1 MMELIV
7 NVSENWGIGMG
18 DRLLVSIR
26 ADLQRFRTLT
36 MGGTVILGRKTL
48 QTFPGGR
55 PLKGRRNIIL
65 STQPDFAPEGAEV
78 AHNVP
83 ELLALLR
90 PEEKIFVIGGESI
103 YRLLLPYCSRARVTK
118 SYVNLPADRFF
129 PNLDEMPEWQVENT
143 EPMLEENGV
152 QFQYID
158 YVNLYPVPIPGA
170 EHSCP

>member
-26 ADLQRFRTLT
+26 ADLLRFRELTL
-36 MGGTVILGRKTL
+36 GGTVILGRKTL

-65 STQPDFAPEGAEV
+65 STNPDYQVENAEV
-78 AHNVP
+78 AHSVE

-90 PEEKIFVIGGESI
+90 PEESTFVIGGESI
-103 YRLLLPYCSRARVTK
+103 YRLLLPYCEKARVTK

-129 PNLDEMPEWQVENT
+129 PNLDEMPNWQVEYT
-143 EPMLEENGV
+143 EERLEENGV
-152 QFQYID
+152 SFQYVD
-158 YVNLYPVPIPGA
+158 YVNLDLKPLPGTK
-170 EHSCP
+170 

>member
-1 MMELIV
+1 MELIV

-26 ADLQRFRTLT
+26 ADLLRFRALT

-55 PLKGRRNIIL
+55 PLKRRRNIIL
-65 STQPDFAPEGAEV
+65 SAQAGYQVDGAEV
-78 AHNVP
+78 AHNVE

-90 PEEKIFVIGGESI
+90 PEEKTFVIGGESI
-103 YRLLLPYCSRARVTK
+103 YRLLLPYCDRARVTK

-129 PNLDEMPEWQVENT
+129 PNLDEIPDWNVEST
-143 EPMLEENGV
+143 EEMLEENGIF
-152 QFQYID
+152 FQYID
-158 YVNLYPVPIPGA
+158 YVNSNPLPIPGM
-170 EHSCP
+170 ERKSL

>member
-1 MMELIV
+1 MELIV

-26 ADLQRFRTLT
+26 ADLLRFRELT

-65 STQPDFAPEGAEV
+65 STNADYQMENAEV
-78 AHNVP
+78 SHNVE

-90 PEEKIFVIGGESI
+90 PEENTFVIGGESI

-129 PNLDEMPEWQVENT
+129 PNLDEMPNWKVENT
-143 EPMLEENGV
+143 EELLEENGV
-152 QFQYID
+152 SFQYID
-158 YVNLYPVPIPGA
+158 YVNTKTVPL
-170 EHSCP
+170 EKV

>member
-1 MMELIV
+1 MELIV

-18 DRLLVSIR
+18 DQLLVSIR
-26 ADLQRFRTLT
+26 SDLLRFRTLT
-36 MGGTVILGRKTL
+36 MGSTVILGRKTL

-65 STQPDFAPEGAEV
+65 STQADFCPEGAEV
-78 AHNVP
+78 AHNVQ
-83 ELLALLR
+83 ELLRLLR
-90 PEEKIFVIGGESI
+90 PEEKIFVIGGESV

-129 PNLDEMPEWQVENT
+129 PDLDALPNWQLEAQ
-143 EPMLEENGV
+143 EEILEENGV

-158 YVNLYPVPIPGA
+158 YVNLTPAAISSIDEDA
-170 EHSCP
+170 

>member
-26 ADLQRFRTLT
+26 ADLLRFRELT

-65 STQPDFAPEGAEV
+65 STNADYQVENAEV
-78 AHNVP
+78 AHNLD

-90 PEEKIFVIGGESI
+90 PEEKNFVIGGESI
-103 YRLLLPYCSRARVTK
+103 YRLLLPYCEKARVTK

-129 PNLDEMPEWQVENT
+129 PNLDEIPNWKVENT
-143 EPMLEENGV
+143 EQMQEENGV
-152 QFQYID
+152 AFQYID
-158 YVNLYPVPIPGA
+158 YVNSSPIPLPVSA
-170 EHSCP
+170 K

>member
-1 MMELIV
+1 MELIV

-26 ADLQRFRTLT
+26 ADLLRFRDLT

-65 STQPDFAPEGAEV
+65 STNQDYQVENAEV
-78 AHNVP
+78 AHNVE

-90 PEEKIFVIGGESI
+90 PEENTFVIGGESI
-103 YRLLLPYCSRARVTK
+103 YRLLLPYCGKARVTK

-129 PNLDEMPEWQVENT
+129 PNLDEMPNWQVEHT
-143 EPMLEENGV
+143 EELLEENGV
-152 QFQYID
+152 SFQYVD
-158 YVNLYPVPIPGA
+158 YVNSSPQTLPNL
-170 EHSCP
+170 

>member
-1 MMELIV
+1 MELIV

-26 ADLQRFRTLT
+26 ADLLRFRELT

-65 STQPDFAPEGAEV
+65 STSADYQVENAEV
-78 AHNVP
+78 AHNLE
-83 ELLALLR
+83 ELLSLLR
-90 PEEKIFVIGGESI
+90 PEENTFVIGGESI
-103 YRLLLPYCSRARVTK
+103 YRLLLPYCERARVTK

-129 PNLDEMPEWQVENT
+129 PKLDEMPNWKVENT
-143 EPMLEENGV
+143 EELLEENGV
-152 QFQYID
+152 SFQYID
-158 YVNLYPVPIPGA
+158 YVNSNLLPLPA
-170 EHSCP
+170 AQLNA

>member
-18 DRLLVSIR
+18 DQLLVSIR
-26 ADLQRFRTLT
+26 ADLLRFRELT

-65 STQPDFAPEGAEV
+65 STQADFCPEGAEV
-78 AHNVP
+78 AHNVR
-83 ELLALLR
+83 ELLSLLR
-90 PEEKIFVIGGESI
+90 PEENIFVIGGESI

-129 PNLDEMPEWQVENT
+129 PDLDALSNWQVEAR
-143 EPMLEENGV
+143 EELLEENGV
-152 QFQYID
+152 QFQYVD
-158 YVNLYPVPIPGA
+158 YVNLSPAPIPGIDEDA
-170 EHSCP
+170 